1 MISLIWAMTKNN
13 LIGKDND
20 LPWHYKEDLQYFK
33 KTTLNKDVLM
43 WYNTYLSIFN
53 RLGHSLPNR
62 NNFVLCNNL
71 TIEDNSITQVTSLDD
86 FINEYKNSE
95 KEIFI
100 IGGASVYSQTLPV
113 ADRLYIT
120 MINKDYEGN
129 VYFPQI
135 DLSNYELIKKEDHS
149 ELSFLVYEKKAQ

>member
-43 WYNTYLSIFN
+43 GYNTYLSIFN

-86 FINEYKNSE
+86 FINEYKNRE